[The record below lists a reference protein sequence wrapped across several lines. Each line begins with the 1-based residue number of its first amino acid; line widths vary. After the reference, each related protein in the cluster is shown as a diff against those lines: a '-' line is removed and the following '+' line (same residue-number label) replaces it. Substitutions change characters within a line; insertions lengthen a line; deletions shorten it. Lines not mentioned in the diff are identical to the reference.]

1 MLPGGLRVW
10 VASAP
15 VNMSRSIDGL
25 AKIVVEKFEKDPR
38 VDGVFVFV
46 NSKRD
51 RVKLLWK
58 DQSGW
63 CLLYKRLD
71 ARLVVRSIGVSPSS
85 SSLVMIDGRTLA
97 TLLEGV
103 ARVQGERAKD
113 VAKKSRDRA
122 LSMSRCL
129 LKGREFSGRCRRRIA
144 SS

>member
-25 AKIVVEKFEKDPR
+25 VKIVVEQFAKDPR
-38 VDGVFVFV
+38 ADGVFVFV
-46 NSKRD
+46 NGKRD

-71 ARLVVRSIGVSPSS
+71 ARLVIRSIGTPPSS
-85 SSLVMIDGRTLA
+85 SPLVTIDGRTLA
-97 TLLEGV
+97 ALLEGV
-103 ARVQGERAKD
+103 ARVQRERARD
-113 VAKKSRDRA
+113 VAKKSRDHA
-122 LSMSRCL
+122 LSMIESM
-129 LKGREFSGRCRRRIA
+129 ST
-144 SS
+144 SST